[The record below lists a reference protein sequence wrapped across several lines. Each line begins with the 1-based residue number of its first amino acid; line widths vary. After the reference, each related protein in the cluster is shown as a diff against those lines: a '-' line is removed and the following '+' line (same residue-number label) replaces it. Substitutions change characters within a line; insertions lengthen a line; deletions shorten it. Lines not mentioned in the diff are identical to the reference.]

1 MKGFCFSKIVTI
13 VVLNLSAK
21 AYKYSFQ
28 NANWQNSFWAF
39 LGLGHCSNGI
49 SPLKIERETLKGR
62 RFRTVM
68 NIAAAST
75 TLLKYTTTIV

>member
-1 MKGFCFSKIVTI
+1 MPPLVYVSPYASLKVSVMQD
-13 VVLNLSAK
+13 L
-21 AYKYSFQ
+21 
-28 NANWQNSFWAF
+28 QNSFWSCLA
-39 LGLGHCSNGI
+39 LGHCSNGI

>member
-1 MKGFCFSKIVTI
+1 MENIDGIVKNVI
-13 VVLNLSAK
+13 LSLCKPLSYRTLDAHL
-21 AYKYSFQ
+21 
-28 NANWQNSFWAF
+28 QNSFWAC
-39 LGLGHCSNGI
+39 LVLGHCSNGI

>member
-1 MKGFCFSKIVTI
+1 MILSFCKP
-13 VVLNLSAK
+13 LS
-21 AYKYSFQ
+21 YMTLDLHLR
-28 NANWQNSFWAF
+28 NSFRAC
-39 LGLGHCSNGI
+39 LVLGHCSNGI

-75 TLLKYTTTIV
+75 TLLKYSTTIV